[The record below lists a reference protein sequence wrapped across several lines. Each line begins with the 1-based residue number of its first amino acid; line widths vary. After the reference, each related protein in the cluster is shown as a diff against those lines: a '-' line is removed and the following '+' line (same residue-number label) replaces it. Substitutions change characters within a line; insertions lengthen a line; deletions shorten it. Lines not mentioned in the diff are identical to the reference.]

1 MRTPRELYLIRRFG
15 RLATDMAI
23 VFLIIGAYG
32 LVHNDEPVVAARP
45 ATTQP
50 K

>member
-1 MRTPRELYLIRRFG
+1 MRRLREFYLIRRFG

-23 VFLIIGAYG
+23 VLLVIAAYS
-32 LVHNDEPVVAARP
+32 LAHNDEPDTTP
-45 ATTQP
+45 ATTET